1 MADNLNNEIEIPE
14 GVIDKRQAYID
25 SLKKNIAKATKAK
38 HFTES
43 DEGKYVIELLTD
55 TINTHTNAILGKQLA
70 HDDYIDKRARVDVLR
85 KVIAILTTQADETT
99 TAELINR
106 LDAAE
111 NDG

>member
-1 MADNLNNEIEIPE
+1 MADKVNSEIPE
-14 GVIDKRQAYID
+14 GVVDKRQEYIA

-38 HFTES
+38 HFTDS
-43 DEGKYVIELLTD
+43 TEGQYVIDLLTD
-55 TINTHTNAILGKQLA
+55 TINTHTNAILGKQLTLEE
-70 HDDYIDKRARVDVLR
+70 YIDKRARVDVLR

-99 TAELINR
+99 TAQLIDR